1 LLFKTALT
9 KFGYG
14 GTFLTFLLALTALPE
29 GKAGCEDEKH
39 QQTGVS
45 RVGRNLDSV
54 LMFIGVSFLF

>member
-1 LLFKTALT
+1 MVVL
-9 KFGYG
+9 
-14 GTFLTFLLALTALPE
+14 FLTFLLALTALPE